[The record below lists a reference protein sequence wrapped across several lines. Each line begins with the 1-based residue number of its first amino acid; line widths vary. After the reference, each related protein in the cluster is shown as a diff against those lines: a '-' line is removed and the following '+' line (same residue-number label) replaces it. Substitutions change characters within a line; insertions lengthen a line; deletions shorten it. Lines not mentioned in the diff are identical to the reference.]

1 VKILSIF
8 GTRPEAIKMAPV
20 LQCLSRS
27 PNIDSIVC
35 VTGQHHSM
43 LWPVLDFFQITPD
56 YTLDVMSDKQGHNPE
71 PNQGLNQLSARLFAQ
86 LDPIL
91 ATEKPDRVLVHGDTT
106 TAAIAA
112 MAATHHR
119 IPVAHIEAGLRTG
132 NMGHPWPE
140 EMNRRIIDM
149 VSDHLFAP
157 TPIAANNLMQEQV
170 KGHVLVTGNTVI
182 DALFMTLEHIRQR
195 PAYQQALHT
204 FFDFLPTDKKILLVT
219 SHRRENIG
227 TGIADICAALTQLST
242 RQDCV
247 IVFPVHLNPAIRGPV
262 EQHLSALPN
271 VFLTEP
277 LDYPHFVY
285 LMQRAHAILT
295 DSGGIQEEAVALGIP
310 VMVMRERT
318 ERTEAIAS
326 GTACLVG
333 TEPAHIVA
341 SVAQA
346 LDRPALHLTATSNTN
361 QTNPY
366 GDGHAAQRIVSAL
379 MGASAT
385 TSLPHAQTYK
395 DMCL

>member
-1 VKILSIF
+1 
-8 GTRPEAIKMAPV
+8 
-20 LQCLSRS
+20 
-27 PNIDSIVC
+27 
-35 VTGQHHSM
+35 
-43 LWPVLDFFQITPD
+43 
-56 YTLDVMSDKQGHNPE
+56 MSDK
-71 PNQGLNQLSARLFAQ
+71 QGLNQLSAHLFAQ

-132 NMGHPWPE
+132 NLGHPWPE

-149 VSDHLFAP
+149 VSDYLFAP
-157 TPIAANNLMQEQV
+157 TPIAANNLVQEQV
-170 KGHVLVTGNTVI
+170 KGRVLVTGNTVI
-182 DALFMTLEHIRQR
+182 DALFMTLEHISQR

-204 FFDFLPTDKKILLVT
+204 FFEFLPDNKKILLVT

-227 TGIADICAALTQLST
+227 TGIADICAALTRLST

-295 DSGGIQEEAVALGIP
+295 DSGGIQEEAAVLGIP

-333 TEPAHIVA
+333 TEPANIVA
-341 SVAQA
+341 SAAQA
-346 LDRPALHLTATSNTN
+346 LDRPTLHLEATPNIN

-379 MGASAT
+379 LKTSAIA
-385 TSLPHAQTYK
+385 SLPHTQTYK